1 MSIITLGEVEKLK
14 LYRDIEQEYRAKRRD
29 MQHHILQKMEGTFVY
44 GIGFDNIE
52 RLDVEDDCV
61 ESSFD
66 LGKKYYNKNDFM
78 KDHNDLYELFMCAE
92 YADGAVNPFLSD
104 GNLIEISVK
113 IKLYF
118 YSATAGPQ
126 VHVYLGFDNVGELL
140 LKFTICE
147 DSQNKSETE
156 TFDTCSEEHVED
168 FIKWFCEHDVFKL

>member
-1 MSIITLGEVEKLK
+1 MSIISLKEIEKLK
-14 LYRDIEQEYRAKRRD
+14 IYDEIERQYRCAARDIRHDVLTR
-29 MQHHILQKMEGTFVY
+29 MEDAFVY
-44 GIGFDNIE
+44 GIFNDIE
-52 RLDVEDDCV
+52 RVAYIEDPCV

-78 KDHNDLYELFMCAE
+78 KDHNDLYELFMGAE
-92 YADGAVNPFLSD
+92 YAEGVVNPFLSD

-118 YSATAGPQ
+118 YSAAVGPQ

-156 TFDTCSEEHVED
+156 TSDTCSEEHVKE
-168 FIKWFCEHDVFKL
+168 FLKWLHEHDVS